1 MSPEPPMSR
10 QRQSPDEGGVHKFL
24 SGARQKAPPGR
35 LINARTGQVIA
46 EAAELAVT
54 SASRRRGLL
63 GRDRLDPGAALIIAP
78 CNSNHMFFMR
88 FAIDVVYV
96 DRAGRVR
103 KIVRALRPWRISA
116 ALSAY
121 AVIEL
126 GAGSLDGCDI
136 QRGDRLYVETLAPS

>member
-1 MSPEPPMSR
+1 MSR
-10 QRQSPDEGGVHKFL
+10 QPPSPDAGGVHKFL
-24 SGARQKAPPGR
+24 SGVRRNTPPGR
-35 LINARTGQVIA
+35 LINARTGQAIA
-46 EAAELAVT
+46 EAVELAVT

-63 GRDRLDPGAALIIAP
+63 GRDRLDPGAALVIAP
-78 CNSNHMFFMR
+78 CNSIHMFFMR

-116 ALSAY
+116 AMSAY

-126 GAGSLDGCDI
+126 AAGSLDGCDI
-136 QRGDRLYVETLAPS
+136 ERGDRLYLESPAPPAS

>member
-1 MSPEPPMSR
+1 MSR
-10 QRQSPDEGGVHKFL
+10 QHPSPEDGGVHKFL

-35 LINARTGQVIA
+35 LMNARTGQVIA
-46 EAAELAVT
+46 EAAELALT
-54 SASRRRGLL
+54 SSTRRRGLL
-63 GRDRLDPGAALIIAP
+63 GRDGLDPGAALVIAP
-78 CNSNHMFFMR
+78 CNSIHMFFMR

-116 ALSAY
+116 AMSAW

-136 QRGDRLYVETLAPS
+136 ERGDRLYVEIPAPPS

>member
-1 MSPEPPMSR
+1 MSR
-10 QRQSPDEGGVHKFL
+10 QHPSPDDGVHKFL
-24 SGARQKAPPGR
+24 SGARRKAPPGR
-35 LINARTGQVIA
+35 LMNARTGEAVA
-46 EAAELAVT
+46 DAAELAVT

-63 GRDRLDPGAALIIAP
+63 GRDGLDPGAALIIAP
-78 CNSNHMFFMR
+78 CNSVHTFFMR

-116 ALSAY
+116 AMSAY

-136 QRGDRLYVETLAPS
+136 ECGDRLYVEVPPPPS

>member
-1 MSPEPPMSR
+1 MSHPHP
-10 QRQSPDEGGVHKFL
+10 SPDEGAHKFL
-24 SGARQKAPPGR
+24 AGARRSAPPGR
-35 LINARTGQVIA
+35 LMNARTGQEVA
-46 EAAELAVT
+46 EAVEHAVT

-63 GRDRLDPGAALIIAP
+63 GRDGLEPGAALVIAP
-78 CNSNHMFFMR
+78 CNSIHMFFMR

-116 ALSAY
+116 AMSAY

-126 GAGSLDGCDI
+126 AAGSLDGFDI
-136 QRGDRLYVETLAPS
+136 ERGDRLYVESAGPRPS

>member
-1 MSPEPPMSR
+1 MSR
-10 QRQSPDEGGVHKFL
+10 QPQSPDDGVHKFL
-24 SGARQKAPPGR
+24 SGARRNLTPGR
-35 LINARTGQVIA
+35 LMNARTGQVVA
-46 EAAELAVT
+46 EVVELAVT

-63 GRDRLDPGAALIIAP
+63 GRDRLEPGAALVIAP
-78 CNSNHMFFMR
+78 CNSIHMFFMR

-116 ALSAY
+116 AMSAY

-126 GAGSLDGCDI
+126 GAGALDNCDI
-136 QRGDRLYVETLAPS
+136 ERGDRLYV